1 MLQLQGRGGG
11 GEVGACSAAVGCCSS
26 GLGTREAGAEAG
38 HVVTSAAGA
47 EAVDVN
53 MLRIRSAGVIS
64 LIVEIKQSE
73 ESFWLMCVVVAVAWR
88 GVVLMSLVCASSL
101 LHHPF
106 RIIIN

>member
-1 MLQLQGRGGG
+1 MAARSEPAVLQSGAAAAASAPGRLGRGW
-11 GEVGACSAAVGCCSS
+11 
-26 GLGTREAGAEAG
+26 

>member
-1 MLQLQGRGGG
+1 MLQLQGRGG

-26 GLGTREAGAEAG
+26 SLGTREAGEAG

>member
-1 MLQLQGRGGG
+1 MLQLQGRGG

-26 GLGTREAGAEAG
+26 LGTREAGAEAG

-64 LIVEIKQSE
+64 LIVEIKQYE

>member
-26 GLGTREAGAEAG
+26 SLGTREAGAEAG

-73 ESFWLMCVVVAVAWR
+73 ESFWLMCVVVAVA
-88 GVVLMSLVCASSL
+88 VVWC
-101 LHHPF
+101 
-106 RIIIN
+106 